1 MTNLFELDWDTI
13 EHMIENALDKRIRA
27 YDDYVYMI
35 EDDHHLLVK
44 VYENGQVIF
53 TIEFWLT
60 SGRLEVNKAW

>member
-1 MTNLFELDWDTI
+1 
-13 EHMIENALDKRIRA
+13 MIENALDKRIRA